1 MSQYF
6 QTFLSTLIEVV
17 LAAIQ
22 QSNRRLVFLR
32 VAPSPAKPREPETES
47 ELAAWWQDAEYCD
60 AKEVS

>member
-22 QSNRRLVFLR
+22 QSNQRLVFLR
-32 VAPSPAKPREPETES
+32 VVPCPAKHLEPETES
-47 ELAAWWQDAEYCD
+47 ELAAWWQDAEYCA
-60 AKEVS
+60 AKEAS